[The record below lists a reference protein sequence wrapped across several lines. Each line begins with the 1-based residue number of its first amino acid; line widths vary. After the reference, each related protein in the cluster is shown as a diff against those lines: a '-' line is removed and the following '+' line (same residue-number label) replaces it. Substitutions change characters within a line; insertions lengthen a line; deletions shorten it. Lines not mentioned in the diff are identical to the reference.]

1 MVQHQD
7 SRSVSF
13 LFLTSCKRLSQ
24 LQASCHYVITS
35 QVRWGIQAED
45 SSFFSTNA
53 LFGRKP
59 FPEALSGE
67 SDMGPLPGGQH
78 IYYLPTVQEQNS
90 KTSQTDG
97 ELSKTAVPV
106 STHPFGFPFR
116 FTSIDTAILISTL
129 AIVFFFYIS
138 FHISSTVT
146 ICLRWKGRK
155 GASNYVLTMLS

>member
-1 MVQHQD
+1 M
-7 SRSVSF
+7 
-13 LFLTSCKRLSQ
+13 T
-24 LQASCHYVITS
+24 ASCHYVITS

-106 STHPFGFPFR
+106 STHPFGFPFQ
-116 FTSIDTAILISTL
+116 FPSIDTAILISTL
-129 AIVFFFYIS
+129 AIVFFTFLFI
-138 FHISSTVT
+138 FH
-146 ICLRWKGRK
+146 LPLLYAQDGRK
-155 GASNYVLTMLS
+155 GRGLQIMYLQCYLDPSPTLLSILNYGM